1 MSIDLRTLREQP
13 FELLTE
19 LERRAR
25 AAVAGQERAAE
36 LEREWVGVGFRLG
49 SESFLAARRDVR
61 EVLPFPDHVTRV
73 PGAKSW
79 VIGLANV
86 RGHLLPLLDLKL
98 FLGGGPID
106 ANRNT
111 RVLTVNNREVPA
123 GLVVDEVFGFRRFQ
137 DHEQVES
144 WPPTVIRC
152 DKFLSGAYRR
162 DGDSWPVFSLQS
174 LVESP
179 HFLQA
184 AAGPAAAGVQ

>member
-1 MSIDLRTLREQP
+1 MEAAADIRELRGQP
-13 FELLTE
+13 FALLTE

-25 AAVAGQERAAE
+25 AAVAGQERAAGI
-36 LEREWVGVGFRLG
+36 EREWVGVGFRLG
-49 SESFLAARRDVR
+49 GERFLAARRDVR

-79 VIGLANV
+79 VVGLANV

-98 FLGGGPID
+98 FLGGGPIE
-106 ANRNT
+106 AERNT

-137 DHEQVES
+137 DHEHTDA
-144 WPPTVIRC
+144 WPPTIIRC
-152 DKFLSGAYRR
+152 EKFLAGAYRR
-162 DGDSWPVFSLQS
+162 EGESWPVFSLQT

-179 HFLQA
+179 QFLQA
-184 AAGPAAAGVQ
+184 AAV